1 MDSSLRASEIVS
13 DSGFQLWSVKPH
25 LIMLA
30 NPSATQK
37 WTYHRWHVHTGE
49 WENGRE
55 QMQLTIAFD
64 SDWFRMWHEVSK
76 GPITER
82 IDEKFKAAAYLL
94 SIALKTASS

>member
-1 MDSSLRASEIVS
+1 MDSSSRASEIVS

-25 LIMLA
+25 LITLA
-30 NPSATQK
+30 NPSTTQK

-64 SDWFRMWHEVSK
+64 SDWFRMWHEGQS
-76 GPITER
+76 P
-82 IDEKFKAAAYLL
+82 
-94 SIALKTASS
+94 SALMKNLKQPRNYFP

>member
-1 MDSSLRASEIVS
+1 MDSSLQASEIVS

-25 LIMLA
+25 LITLA
-30 NPSATQK
+30 NPSASQK

-64 SDWFRMWHEVSK
+64 SDWFRMWHEVLK

-82 IDEKFKAAAYLL
+82 IDEKFKAAA
-94 SIALKTASS
+94 